1 MYQGF
6 AEVYDRLTRDIAY
19 DRWADYLES
28 AFLKFGS
35 KPHLVLEL
43 GCGTGNLTLE
53 MARRGYEMIGLDSSA
68 DMLGVASSK
77 AKREDLDIL
86 FVHQD
91 MREFELFGTVDAI
104 ICMLDSI
111 NYVTRKR
118 DLEQVFRL
126 VHNYL
131 NPGGLFI
138 FDVNSPYKLSSVL
151 GNETFFEMDDE
162 ITWVWNNTYDAKK
175 RQCIFDL
182 TFFIR
187 QEGDLYRKVVET
199 HVERAYAT
207 EELAQALKKS
217 DFRFIG
223 EFGDLSFEKPDLK
236 ENRIF
241 YVSSK

>member
-6 AEVYDRLTRDIAY
+6 AEVYDRLTGDIAY

-53 MARRGYEMIGLDSSA
+53 LAKRGYEMIGLDSSA
-68 DMLGVASSK
+68 DMLDVASNK
-77 AKREDLDIL
+77 AKRKGLDIL
-86 FVHQD
+86 FIHQD
-91 MREFELFGTVDAI
+91 MREFELFGTVDAV

-111 NYVTRKR
+111 NYVTKKR

-138 FDVNSPYKLSSVL
+138 FDVNSPYKLSRVL

-162 ITWVWNNTYDAKK
+162 ITWIWNNTYDARR

-187 QEGDLYRKVVET
+187 QEEGLYRKVVET
-199 HVERAYAT
+199 HVEKAYST
-207 EELAQALKKS
+207 DELVHALTKAGL
-217 DFRFIG
+217 RFLDAFG
-223 EFGDLSFEKPDLK
+223 ELTFEKPDLR

>member
-1 MYQGF
+1 
-6 AEVYDRLTRDIAY
+6 
-19 DRWADYLES
+19 
-28 AFLKFGS
+28 
-35 KPHLVLEL
+35 
-43 GCGTGNLTLE
+43 
-53 MARRGYEMIGLDSSA
+53 
-68 DMLGVASSK
+68 
-77 AKREDLDIL
+77 
-86 FVHQD
+86 
-91 MREFELFGTVDAI
+91 MREFELFGTVDAV

-111 NYVTRKR
+111 NYVTKKR

-138 FDVNSPYKLSSVL
+138 FDVNSPYKLSRVL

-162 ITWVWNNTYDAKK
+162 ITWIWNNTYDARR

-187 QEGDLYRKVVET
+187 QEEGLYRKVVET
-199 HVERAYAT
+199 HVEKAYST
-207 EELAQALKKS
+207 DELVHALTKAGL
-217 DFRFIG
+217 RFLDAFG
-223 EFGDLSFEKPDLK
+223 ELTFEKPDLR